1 MGDERQMR
9 PAYLFF
15 VAALGAGLSVQAAA
29 PTPIPTEDQQELI
42 AGCGTMAQA
51 VFEFAQAR
59 DKGLSKRDA
68 FTAVTGGKAVYGA
81 DAQVT
86 ETEDWAFDHSD
97 EQAMTAAAHFHG
109 RCVLDAW
116 ELLTPI
122 SDQQLTNAALTCQ
135 QDQAGK
141 LQQIRLCIDRKTT
154 TMVADAAMPVPEAT
168 AVVAPPPAS
177 RAPKVALAL
186 APAGAALAPVP
197 APPPQATQLAV
208 APPPAAQAPQPIA
221 LVGVPAAAAIASV
234 PPPPPE
240 ATDLA
245 AEAPAAAPTPA
256 VAMLTPSAGAEIA
269 AVPAPPPEATNLTA
283 EAPAAASVPTVAL
296 VTPASGTEIAAV
308 STPVQATD
316 LAAAAPVAATVP
328 VVALVTPSAGAV
340 IAALPPPPP
349 EATDLAAEA
358 PAATPTAQ
366 VAMVSV
372 PAAAEIAA
380 VSAPVAPPAPTPAP
394 VIPVVVAA
402 VPPPVAPP
410 VATEPPSPAP
420 AVATSAASSGSVQQL
435 SVASALP
442 VSLSGIGKLSIGM
455 SMADAA
461 KAMGRHGDDDTDAQG
476 NPARSFMISD
486 GHAYIELLT
495 EAGKPDVVYGIEY
508 HGGADAKV
516 PPILG
521 VNLGDDASAVV
532 SRVGEPSS
540 RSPAPLDRTLWAY
553 EGRNYSFEISSGGD
567 LITVRIVGYDGLST
581 APSAS
586 P

>member
-1 MGDERQMR
+1 MR

-15 VAALGAGLSVQAAA
+15 VAALGAGLSAQAAA
-29 PTPIPTEDQQELI
+29 PAPTEDQQELI

-81 DAQVT
+81 DAQVA
-86 ETEDWAFDHSD
+86 ETEDWAFDHPD
-97 EQAMTAAAHFHG
+97 EQAMTTAAHFHG

-122 SDQQLTNAALTCQ
+122 SDQQLSNAALTCQ

-141 LQQIRLCIDRKTT
+141 PQQIRLCIDRKAT

-177 RAPKVALAL
+177 RAPRLAMAV

-197 APPPQATQLAV
+197 APPPQATEVAA
-208 APPPAAQAPQPIA
+208 APPPAIQTPQQVA
-221 LVGVPAAAAIASV
+221 LAGVPAGVAIASVPPPPPQATELAAEAPAATPTPAVAMLAPAAGADIAAVPAPPPEATSLAADAPATATVPVVAMVTPVSSAEIAAVSTPVQGTDLAAEAPAATQTPEVAMVTPSTGGVIAAV

-245 AEAPAAAPTPA
+245 AEAPAATQTPE
-256 VAMLTPSAGAEIA
+256 VAMA
-269 AVPAPPPEATNLTA
+269 
-283 EAPAAASVPTVAL
+283 
-296 VTPASGTEIAAV
+296 
-308 STPVQATD
+308 
-316 LAAAAPVAATVP
+316 
-328 VVALVTPSAGAV
+328 
-340 IAALPPPPP
+340 
-349 EATDLAAEA
+349 
-358 PAATPTAQ
+358 
-366 VAMVSV
+366 SV
-372 PAAAEIAA
+372 PAAAEIAS
-380 VSAPVAPPAPTPAP
+380 VSAPVAPPAPAPAP
-394 VIPVVVAA
+394 VVPVVVASA
-402 VPPPVAPP
+402 PSPVAPP
-410 VATEPPSPAP
+410 AVAETPSSAP
-420 AVATSAASSGSVQQL
+420 AVVSAAAASGSAPQL
-435 SVASALP
+435 AVASALP

-495 EAGKPDVVYGIEY
+495 EPGKPDVVYGIEY

>member
-9 PAYLFF
+9 PACLFF
-15 VAALGAGLSVQAAA
+15 VAALGAGLSAQAAA
-29 PTPIPTEDQQELI
+29 PAPTEDQQELI

-86 ETEDWAFDHSD
+86 ETEDWAFDHSE

-141 LQQIRLCIDRKTT
+141 PQQIRLCIDRKTT
-154 TMVADAAMPVPEAT
+154 VMVADAAMPVPEAT

-177 RAPKVALAL
+177 RAPKLAMAT

-208 APPPAAQAPQPIA
+208 APPPAAQAPQAVP

-245 AEAPAAAPTPA
+245 AEAPAATPTPE

-269 AVPAPPPEATNLTA
+269 AVPAPPPEATSLAA
-283 EAPAAASVPTVAL
+283 EAPAAATVPVVAL

-308 STPVQATD
+308 SAPVQ
-316 LAAAAPVAATVP
+316 
-328 VVALVTPSAGAV
+328 
-340 IAALPPPPP
+340 
-349 EATDLAAEA
+349 ATDLAAEA
-358 PAATPTAQ
+358 PAAVTVPV
-366 VAMVSV
+366 VAMVTPSAGGDIAAVPAPPPEATSLAAEAPAATQTAEVAMVAV
-372 PAAAEIAA
+372 PAAAEIAS
-380 VSAPVAPPAPTPAP
+380 VSAPVAPPAPAPAP
-394 VIPVVVAA
+394 VVPVLVAA
-402 VPPPVAPP
+402 VAPP
-410 VATEPPSPAP
+410 VATPPAAPETPSPAP
-420 AVATSAASSGSVQQL
+420 AVATSAASAGSVQQL

-495 EAGKPDVVYGIEY
+495 EPGKPDVVYGIEY

-521 VNLGDDASAVV
+521 VNLGDDASAVA